1 VSSLNIPYSFTNGT
15 VADATQVNANF
26 NAVKSFVEGSVVQ
39 TDGSTVNAVGSIT
52 NAMLAGSIAAS
63 KLASYPKIVVPHTF
77 TLSGT
82 VIVPV
87 GQTDFICPFFV
98 KVPST
103 QTVKLISARHRINS
117 GTSATVKLQNN
128 GSDITGFTGISVTT
142 TAADTDPA
150 DVTLANNDLISL
162 VVTAVS
168 GTPQN
173 MSFTL
178 FFEYTWVG

>member
-1 VSSLNIPYSFTNGT
+1 MSSLSIPYSFTNGT

-26 NAVKSFVEGSVVQ
+26 NAVKSFVEGSLVQ
-39 TDGSTVNAVGSIT
+39 TDGSTVNAAGSIT

-63 KLASYPKIVVPHTF
+63 KLASYPKLVVPHTF

-82 VIVPV
+82 VLVPV
-87 GQTDFICPFFV
+87 GQTDYVCPFFL

-150 DVTLANNDLISL
+150 DVTLANNDLLSL

-173 MSFTL
+173 LSFTL
-178 FFEYTWVG
+178 FLEYTWVG

>member
-1 VSSLNIPYSFTNGT
+1 MATLSVPYSFQNATAI
-15 VADATQVNANF
+15 VASEMNSNF
-26 NAVKSFVEGSVVQ
+26 TAVKSFVEALAAG
-39 TDGSTVNAVGSIT
+39 T
-52 NAMLAGSIAAS
+52 NIDAGAISAD
-63 KLASYPKIVVPHTF
+63 KLASYPKLIVPHTF

-82 VIVPV
+82 VLVPV
-87 GQTDFICPFFV
+87 GQTDFVCPFFV
-98 KVPST
+98 KVPAS

-117 GTSATVKLQNN
+117 GTSATVKLQKN

-142 TAADTDPA
+142 SAADTDPA
-150 DVTLANNDLISL
+150 DVSLANNDVISL

>member
-39 TDGSTVNAVGSIT
+39 TDGSTVNAAGSIT
-52 NAMLAGSIAAS
+52 NTMLAGNIAAS
-63 KLASYPKIVVPHTF
+63 KLASYPKLVVPHTF
-77 TLSGT
+77 VVGGPVNVQSGQIDY
-82 VIVPV
+82 VN
-87 GQTDFICPFFV
+87 PFFV

-128 GSDITGFTGISVTT
+128 GSDITGFTSISVTS

-162 VVTAVS
+162 VVTATS
-168 GTPQN
+168 GSPQN
-173 MSFTL
+173 MSVTL